1 MMGDVHVWIS
11 DPEVAQELMA
21 RRSHLYL
28 DRPGNPRMKD
38 PKDSVEYLPFL
49 RYGGMVAP
57 IGHPMRVLTV
67 SDKWI
72 RQRKFATAVP
82 NQAANAHCYHY
93 PDIEAIRLLHGLLKG
108 SSNYDDLIDQF
119 TGRVTNRLG

>member
-28 DRPGNPRMKD
+28 DRPGNPRMKG

-57 IGHPMRVLTV
+57 
-67 SDKWI
+67 
-72 RQRKFATAVP
+72 
-82 NQAANAHCYHY
+82 
-93 PDIEAIRLLHGLLKG
+93 
-108 SSNYDDLIDQF
+108 
-119 TGRVTNRLG
+119 